1 MPVSRN
7 NRMRIQDELAAWPAA
22 RVTACIDAATP
33 ADVDRALSRD
43 DRTPQDLCALLS
55 PHAAAHLEPIAREAQ
70 RLTRWHFGRTI
81 GMYAPLYISNVCGA
95 DCTYCGYAVRSGNRE
110 KRRTLTHDEI
120 RAECETLAAQGFQ
133 SVLLLTGEARRAVPP
148 AYIGEAVSIAH
159 DYFASVAVEVYTL
172 DQSDY
177 EDYVRRGLD
186 GVTIYM
192 ETYDRTTYADVHLI
206 GEKSG
211 YDYRLE
217 AIERAGRAGVR
228 RLSIGALLGLTDWRL
243 DGFWTALHARH
254 VQRAC
259 WQSAVSVSFPR
270 LRHVPERFHIPQLVT
285 DKQLVQLLLALRL
298 FLPEAGFNLSTRETA
313 EFRDRLVPLGVTM
326 MSAGSSTRPGGYSLY
341 GEETLEQFEIEDRR
355 PAPAVAAAIQR
366 AGYEPV
372 WKDYDHAFDI
382 ERPERVH

>member
-1 MPVSRN
+1 MNFR
-7 NRMRIQDELAAWPAA
+7 DELEAWPAERIRA
-22 RVTACIDAATP
+22 GIEAATP
-33 ADVDRALSRD
+33 ADVDRAIARD
-43 DRTPQDLCALLS
+43 ERTPRDLCALLS
-55 PHAAAHLEPIAREAQ
+55 PYAADRLEAMAREAQ

-81 GMYAPLYISNVCGA
+81 GMYVPLYISNVCGA
-95 DCTYCGYAVRSGNRE
+95 DCTYCGYAVRSGNKE
-110 KRRTLTHDEI
+110 KRRTLSHAEI
-120 RAECETLAAQGFQ
+120 RAECKTLAAQGFQ

-148 AYIGEAVSIAH
+148 SFIGEAVGIARE
-159 DYFASVAVEVYTL
+159 YFASVAIEVYTL
-172 DQSDY
+172 DQFDY

-192 ETYDRTTYADVHLI
+192 ETYDRARYAEVHLI
-206 GEKSG
+206 GEKCD
-211 YDYRLE
+211 YDYRLD

-228 RLSIGALLGLTDWRL
+228 RLSIGALLGLTDWRV

-254 VQRAC
+254 VQKAC

-270 LRHVPERFHIPQLVT
+270 LRHVPERFRIPELVT
-285 DKQLVQLLLALRL
+285 DKQLVQLMLALRL

-313 EFRDRLVPLGVTM
+313 AFRDKLIPLGVTM

-355 PAPAVAAAIQR
+355 SVTEVAAAIKR

-372 WKDYDHAFDI
+372 WKDYDRAFDAGA
-382 ERPERVH
+382 

>member
-1 MPVSRN
+1 MNFR
-7 NRMRIQDELAAWPAA
+7 DELAAWPAERIRA
-22 RVTACIDAATP
+22 GIDAATL
-33 ADVDRALSRD
+33 ADVDRAIARD
-43 DRTPQDLCALLS
+43 ERTPRDLCALLS
-55 PHAAAHLEPIAREAQ
+55 PYAADRLENMAHEAQ

-81 GMYAPLYISNVCGA
+81 GMYVPLYISNICGA
-95 DCTYCGYAVRSGNRE
+95 DCTYCGYAVRSGNKE
-110 KRRTLTHDEI
+110 KRRTLSHAEI
-120 RAECETLAAQGFQ
+120 RAECKTLAAQGFQ

-148 AYIGEAVSIAH
+148 SYIGEAVGIARE
-159 DYFASVAVEVYTL
+159 YFASVAVEVYTL

-192 ETYDRTTYADVHLI
+192 ETYDRARYAEVHLI
-206 GEKSG
+206 GEKCD
-211 YDYRLE
+211 YDYRLD

-228 RLSIGALLGLTDWRL
+228 RLSIGALLGLADWRV
-243 DGFWTALHARH
+243 DGFWTALHARY
-254 VQRAC
+254 VQKVC

-270 LRHVPERFHIPQLVT
+270 LRHVPERFHIPELVT
-285 DKQLVQLLLALRL
+285 DKQLVQLMLALRL

-313 EFRDRLVPLGVTM
+313 AFRDKLIPLGVTM

-355 PAPAVAAAIQR
+355 PAMEVAEAIKR

-372 WKDYDHAFDI
+372 WKDYDRAFDMGA
-382 ERPERVH
+382 

>member
-1 MPVSRN
+1 MSFR
-7 NRMRIQDELAAWPAA
+7 DELEHWPGA
-22 RVTACIDAATP
+22 RVRACIDAATP
-33 ADVDRALSRD
+33 GDVDRALSRGE
-43 DRTPQDLCALLS
+43 RSAHDLCALLS
-55 PHAAAHLEPIAREAQ
+55 PLAAERLEPMAREAQ

-81 GMYAPLYISNVCGA
+81 GMYVPLYISNVCGA
-95 DCTYCGYAVRSGNRE
+95 DCTYCGYAVRSGNKE

-120 RAECETLAAQGFQ
+120 RAECQTLAAQGFQ

-148 AYIGEAVSIAH
+148 SYIGEAVSIAH
-159 DYFASVAVEVYTL
+159 EHFASVAVEVFTL

-192 ETYDRTTYADVHLI
+192 ETYDRDVYSDVHLI
-206 GEKSG
+206 GEKCD
-211 YDYRLE
+211 YDYRLD

-228 RLSIGALLGLTDWRL
+228 RLSVGALLGLTDWRL

-254 VQRAC
+254 VQKEC

-270 LRHVPERFHIPQLVT
+270 LRHVPERFHIPRLVT
-285 DKQLVQLLLALRL
+285 DKELVQLMLALRL
-298 FLPEAGFNLSTRETA
+298 FLPEAGFNLSTRENA
-313 EFRDRLVPLGVTM
+313 EFRDKLIPLGVTT

-355 PAPAVAAAIQR
+355 PVTEVAAAIKR

-372 WKDYDHAFDI
+372 WKDYDHAFDLGL
-382 ERPERVH
+382 